1 MDNLFVIIA
10 ICMMLGAVVGF
21 MAGLLG
27 IGGGLIVVPALM
39 YMLPK
44 VGIPPQFVPILAIA
58 TSLANMVLTTF
69 SAAAAHHR
77 RKNIAWDVAKVLI
90 PGVLTGAV
98 FSGTVASFIPADQM
112 KRIFAVFVILMG
124 LNMARPVKTGVREKS
139 LPGKYV
145 LFTITAAVALI
156 SGILGIGGSVMLIP
170 VLCYFG
176 VQLHRAVSLASVA
189 GMCIAFAGSIGYIIA
204 GWSVKGLPAGTLGYI
219 YLPALVGI
227 AVTSTLVAPLGV
239 KVAATWPTKKLKTA
253 LVVFLII
260 VGLEL
265 LLSS

>member
-1 MDNLFVIIA
+1 
-10 ICMMLGAVVGF
+10 MMLGAAVGF

-44 VGIPPQFVPILAIA
+44 VGIAPQFVPILAIA

-77 RKNIAWDVAKVLI
+77 RQNISWDVAKVLI
-90 PGVLTGAV
+90 PGILIGAI
-98 FSGTVASFIPADQM
+98 FSGTVASFIPADHM
-112 KRIFAVFVILMG
+112 KKIFAVFVILMG
-124 LNMARPVKTGVREKS
+124 LNMARPLKAEVHEKP
-139 LPGKYV
+139 LPNNYI
-145 LFTITAAVALI
+145 LFAITLVIALV

-176 VQLHRAVSLASVA
+176 IQLHRAVSLASVA

-204 GWSVKGLPAGTLGYI
+204 GWNVTGLPTGTLGYI

-239 KVAATWPTKKLKTA
+239 KVATTWPTQKLKKV
-253 LVVFLII
+253 LVLFLII

>member
-1 MDNLFVIIA
+1 MENLLVIIA
-10 ICMMLGAVVGF
+10 VCMVLGAFVGF

-58 TSLANMVLTTF
+58 TSLANMMLTTC
-69 SAAAAHHR
+69 SAAVAHHR
-77 RKNIAWDVAKVLI
+77 RQNISWDIAKVLI
-90 PGVLTGAV
+90 PGILIGAI
-98 FSGTVASFIPADQM
+98 FSGTIASFIPAEHM
-112 KRIFAVFVILMG
+112 KKIFAVFVILMG
-124 LNMARPVKTGVREKS
+124 LNMARPLKAEVHDKPLPNKYLLFAIMVIIALVSGV
-139 LPGKYV
+139 
-145 LFTITAAVALI
+145 
-156 SGILGIGGSVMLIP
+156 LGIGGSVMLIP
-170 VLCYFG
+170 ILCYFG

-204 GWSVKGLPAGTLGYI
+204 GWDVSGLPTGTLGYV

-239 KVAATWPTKKLKTA
+239 KVATTWPTKKLKLV
-253 LVVFLII
+253 LVVFLVV